1 MGIHTKWLLS
11 LFAGLALFAAA
22 CGSDD
27 DAEAVAEP
35 NTSVTA
41 EAPDDTTSSPA
52 AEDSVDNVSNV
63 DCGLNSGEA
72 ADGEPIP
79 VGSIVGETGGADFS
93 SGADA
98 AAAYFR
104 CVNANGGIDGRP
116 IDYIVEDDQWDPE
129 VAGQVATKLVEDDGV
144 VALVGSGSFVE
155 MAVNAQFYEDSGV
168 LSIPAAC
175 AVRECF
181 ESANISSN
189 NAGPLPS
196 NNGIVQY
203 AFDSLSS
210 QDVSCIG
217 LNIPSNGVWSC
228 EAAIAVAADNGGSG
242 KFIPLDPATP
252 DCLGA
257 LLEATSGSA
266 DTVLTNLPAP
276 LTFCILEAAQEQD
289 LRDDFIWISPTPLY
303 DTTSPAALGDYWD
316 GVVYIQIE
324 LTPFDGTGPDN
335 TNWQAVLA
343 EYGSPDDRLDTFS
356 QAGFLSAKILTD
368 VLLSMD
374 ADSIDR
380 AAVTDAVRA
389 VSRYDSDLRCSPWYF
404 GDGEVHQSNH
414 SGQIAVV
421 ADGGFDIVEDC
432 FVSPGEFIDE
442 VRAFE
447 QANNL
452 GEFAPANFGG

>member
-1 MGIHTKWLLS
+1 MRTGTTR
-11 LFAGLALFAAA
+11 LACVFIVIALVAAA
-22 CGSDD
+22 CGNDD
-27 DAEAVAEP
+27 DPSDVANP
-35 NTSVTA
+35 TTP
-41 EAPDDTTSSPA
+41 EAPAADTDAAVPDGSSGL
-52 AEDSVDNVSNV
+52 V
-63 DCGLNSGEA
+63 DCGLNTGQQ
-72 ADGEPIP
+72 ADGEPIAL
-79 VGSIVGETGGADFS
+79 GSIVGETGGADFS
-93 SGADA
+93 SGADS

-104 CVNANGGIDGRP
+104 CVNANGGINGRP
-116 IDYIVEDDQWDPE
+116 IDFIVEDDQWDPE
-129 VAGQVATKLVEDDGV
+129 VAGQVATKLVDDDGV
-144 VALVGSGSFVE
+144 VALVASGSFVE
-155 MAVNAQFYEDSGV
+155 MAVNAPFYEESGI
-168 LSIPAAC
+168 LSVPSAC

-181 ESANISSN
+181 ESVNISSV

-196 NNGIVQY
+196 NNGVVQY
-203 AFDSLSS
+203 ALDSLGS

-228 EAAIAVAADNGGSG
+228 EAAVAVAVAAGGSG
-242 KFIPLDPATP
+242 QFIPLDPGSP

-324 LTPFDGTGPDN
+324 LTTFDGTGPDN
-335 TNWQAVLA
+335 TNWQAVMA
-343 EYGSPDDRLDTFS
+343 EFGNEGDRLDTFS
-356 QAGFLSAKILTD
+356 QAGFLGAKIVTD

-374 ADSIDR
+374 PASIDR
-380 AAVTDAVRA
+380 ESVTNAIRS

-404 GDGEVHQSNH
+404 GGGDLHQSNH
-414 SGQIAVV
+414 SGQIALVTG
-421 ADGGFDIVEDC
+421 GGFDVVEDC
-432 FVSPGEFIDE
+432 FVSPGAFIDD

-447 QANNL
+447 QANRL
-452 GEFAPANFGG
+452 GEFAPENFGD